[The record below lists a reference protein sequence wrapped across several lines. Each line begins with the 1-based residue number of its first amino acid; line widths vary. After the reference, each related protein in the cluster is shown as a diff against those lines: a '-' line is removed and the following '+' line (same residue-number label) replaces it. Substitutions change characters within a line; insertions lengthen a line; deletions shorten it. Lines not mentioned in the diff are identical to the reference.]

1 MVRTRVASPQ
11 HPAFRALVAALGL
24 AVAPC
29 VVGAEVKYA
38 GTWQCEATPKLN
50 VPGFSV
56 PASAVVDGDRVT
68 VVRVVYKP
76 GSMTE
81 IAGEMPGKGSVRDG
95 RVTVDMATA
104 SGSLSGKF
112 EGKVSATE
120 MTLAG
125 TEAVKISGRGEDQ
138 RACKALLTRVK

>member
-1 MVRTRVASPQ
+1 
-11 HPAFRALVAALGL
+11 LVAALGL

-38 GTWQCEATPKLN
+38 GNWQCEAAPKVS
-50 VPGFSV
+50 VPGFTV

-68 VVRVVYKP
+68 VMRVVYKP
-76 GSMTE
+76 GSMIE
-81 IAGEMPGKGSVRDG
+81 ISGEMTGKGSVRDG
-95 RVTVDMATA
+95 RVAVEMATT

-112 EGKVSATE
+112 EGNVSAAE

-125 TEAVKISGRGEDQ
+125 SEAVKLPGRGEDQ

>member
-1 MVRTRVASPQ
+1 MAQIRTETLW
-11 HPAFRALVAALGL
+11 HPARCALVAAFAV

-29 VVGAEVKYA
+29 VIGAEVKYA
-38 GTWQCEATPKLN
+38 GNWQCDPAPKIS

-56 PASAVVDGDRVT
+56 PASAIVDGDRVT
-68 VVRVVYKP
+68 VVRIVYKA
-76 GSMTE
+76 GSMIE
-81 IAGEMPGKGSVRDG
+81 VAGEMTGKGSVRDG

-104 SGSLSGKF
+104 SGSLGGRF

-125 TEAVKISGRGEDQ
+125 VEAVKLSGRGEDQ